1 MATYYL
7 DGSVSS
13 SGGGGA
19 GTINDPFVK
28 NSDLLQYAL
37 TMVGFTVG
45 RGADGDK
52 FINLD
57 GDLPQTAPLNFGGY
71 GNPTSQ
77 QPFYV
82 DGSGSAGDHR
92 TTIDLNAKTFAAWSG
107 SDYGLGFYGLDFVNL
122 PPASAG
128 TNACF
133 QILGISSFI
142 NCSFDNSVNPNYSGQ
157 TIINAGYRNT
167 IIDGCTFRNVNGR
180 GGSTGNIIN
189 FTDAFGPIQITNC
202 FFDLVNGFTTNA
214 VTAPRMTLLNNVF
227 KNVNPLRQT
236 GSAIIQI
243 KTDLYAANNTF
254 YSADSDIAIK
264 IPDQNSIT
272 YFRNN
277 YFEGMSIA
285 INNTTQESAIYN
297 VSGNFGF
304 NNLQAIQPAS
314 ARTFIETG
322 NSFNL
327 TASGLTDAT
336 NNDFTP
342 TAELI
347 NAGFNTS
354 AATFPTIAAPTVGAI
369 EAQGSSPP
377 SGGFYAP
384 QIGGTDNAGSTAEQ
398 VTGGAYIPRLRDC
411 K

>member
-13 SGGGGA
+13 SGGSGT

-28 NSDLLQYAL
+28 TSDLLQYAV
-37 TMVGFTVG
+37 TMVSFTVG

-52 FINLD
+52 FINLA
-57 GDLPQTAPLNFGGY
+57 GDLNQTGPLNFGGY
-71 GNPTSQ
+71 GNPSSQ
-77 QPFYV
+77 QPFYL
-82 DGSGSAGDHR
+82 DGSGSTGEHR
-92 TTIDLNAKTFAAWSG
+92 TTINLNAKIFASWSG

-128 TNACF
+128 SNACF

-142 NCSFDNSVNPNYSGQ
+142 NCSFDNSINPNYMGQ
-157 TIINAGYRNT
+157 TIINASYRNT
-167 IIDGCTFRNVNGR
+167 IIDGCTFRSVNGR

-189 FTDAFGPIQITNC
+189 FTDGFGPIQITNC
-202 FFDLVNGFTTNA
+202 FFDLVNGFTTNV

-227 KNVNPLRQT
+227 KSVNPLRQT
-236 GSAIIQI
+236 GSAIIEA
-243 KTDLYAANNTF
+243 KTDIYAGNNTF
-254 YSADSDIAIK
+254 YSSDSDIAISL
-264 IPDQNSIT
+264 PQQDSIT

-285 INNTTQESAIYN
+285 INNTTQDSSMFS
-297 VSGNFGF
+297 VSGNFGY

-314 ARTFIETG
+314 ARTFLQTG

-327 TASGLTDAT
+327 TASGLTDAA

-347 NAGFNTS
+347 NAGFNTN
-354 AATFPTIAAPTVGAI
+354 AVTFPSINAPTVGAI
-369 EAQGSSPP
+369 PAQGAAPP
-377 SGGFYAP
+377 SGGFYVP
-384 QIGGTDNAGSTAEQ
+384 QIGGQDSGGSSVEQ
-398 VTGGAYIPRLRDC
+398 QVSGGYIPRLRDF
-411 K
+411 